1 MSVIYIVL
9 PLSIVIAGAA
19 LGMFVWATKD
29 GQFEDLDTPGSRIS
43 MIDFSHGVMVVK
55 CSWPR
60 LYSSLAM

>member
-29 GQFEDLDTPGSRIS
+29 GQFEDLDTPGSRILFEDEDLKEYDDS
-43 MIDFSHGVMVVK
+43 RS
-55 CSWPR
+55 
-60 LYSSLAM
+60 